1 MFDGERENG
10 WEFEV
15 NTKRLMWITFYVVA
29 TLSMHVTY
37 APEFRE
43 VLLLSSHHIQNNGI
57 EFFHLNQIFSIESS
71 IVYVIIRMCQWHIVL
86 NMYVINIL
94 SSTVCITSAFTV
106 QIRKSMFTFYSSNP
120 ENGKHFSFANE
131 RKATVI
137 EKNRNDHW
145 IRFPVKE
152 VINHTGMSWMKKTSG
167 HTTIDLIKLCWI
179 HTYTHTRVHTYTH

>member
-1 MFDGERENG
+1 
-10 WEFEV
+10 
-15 NTKRLMWITFYVVA
+15 
-29 TLSMHVTY
+29 
-37 APEFRE
+37 
-43 VLLLSSHHIQNNGI
+43 
-57 EFFHLNQIFSIESS
+57 
-71 IVYVIIRMCQWHIVL
+71 MCQWHIVL

-152 VINHTGMSWMKKTSG
+152 FINYTRMSWMKKTSG

-179 HTYTHTRVHTYTH
+179 HTYTHTHAYTHTHTKYLVRSNSCCTGSQVPISKKKEEQNFETI